1 MATTRT
7 KAAPAYS
14 RDLAD
19 LARRVHAAHLT
30 GPHKPFLAALVREV
44 RAATGQVHTAD
55 WYRGLMLEA
64 GLTRKPSAR
73 TMSAVLVAAR
83 ESAGEAPGPTI
94 ASVKELRRQMTGI
107 TRAVADMK
115 DLLAT
120 VVATAKRQEQIA
132 EGLGKRQMIF
142 ADQAQTYQRQIEQ
155 LTAMVQTALKQVS
168 KEVDRMASAASD
180 ITLDSHRLAATV
192 KQAAREIAD
201 AAQTLNGHTRP

>member
-1 MATTRT
+1 MT
-7 KAAPAYS
+7 
-14 RDLAD
+14 
-19 LARRVHAAHLT
+19 
-30 GPHKPFLAALVREV
+30 
-44 RAATGQVHTAD
+44 
-55 WYRGLMLEA
+55 
-64 GLTRKPSAR
+64 
-73 TMSAVLVAAR
+73 AVLVAAR

-107 TRAVADMK
+107 TRTVADMK

-142 ADQAQTYQRQIEQ
+142 ADQAQTYQRQIDQ

-168 KEVDRMASAASD
+168 KEVDRLASAASD
-180 ITLDSHRLAATV
+180 ITLDSHRLTATV

-201 AAQTLNGHTRP
+201 AAQKLSGDTRP